1 MQDKTI
7 KYHNFLNIILI
18 LKDKYG
24 SILFTEDRFWGILT
38 DFYNFNGE
46 SILKDTAKECVKNGY
61 AKEIDA
67 CNDHLIEIKRI
78 LRSYESESDTKQ
90 EAVATVLFSIAI
102 AINKA
107 SLEDYES
114 CLEEI
119 KEKYEEGECET
130 NEPQETRGSD
140 PSNADP
146 YSSPNPLP
154 PGSPSD
160 KLPFKYILYLLL
172 GLLILLGSIYFYSA
186 YLYHNFPIGF
196 IILLEAIAQL
206 FYIFCSMR
214 IVENQSNLSVFQRI
228 KYASLLFPILLCLL
242 FTDLTPWILMEDSF
256 KEALY
261 IAFSGDIGYYNI
273 LSETNPGGIQV
284 AFPKSPGIFTFLGTA
299 LFLFTEYSCISG
311 LVRLKRKYAGKISH
325 SYTSLS
331 WLSFAVILI
340 TLGTCL
346 GMHIHKCGKN
356 RKEYLT
362 ENQIIL
368 KNIEKR
374 AQEVK
379 SLSFQGIELGAPIDI
394 YEITTSD
401 GKVHEV
407 SKANIDKYGMDA
419 YASAYKGATL
429 RMRDKEGAD
438 YDIPLVH
445 YDKAVAKGLHVF
457 TLDHNFSGIDLIEQ
471 DDNTPEKETI
481 SEDIKWLYR
490 KLKAKGYNIGDEKEF
505 TASLA
510 NEADRDWYYDKAVG
524 MGLDVGSR
532 EYFHSLFAY
541 SPVAYSRVLITLE
554 SSEDIVTDIFNN
566 KPLEFLKRKE
576 EILKEKGH
584 SEPQRGI
591 SVTETSYRAKSNF
604 FNNEINIEVVE
615 NQGKVGSILIKPD
628 NELELCAKFK
638 NFNDI
643 YQLYVKKYGEPARAW
658 RSQKY
663 FWYDNE
669 DSLGRL
675 YYSWKFKNCEIQL
688 SKYNI
693 IYIDLEFVER
703 LSSLIDDHN
712 SMVNEKIR
720 AQNDS
725 IAREKHRADSIKQA
739 QIREDSLR
747 KLRHER
753 NAINEI

>member
-1 MQDKTI
+1 M
-7 KYHNFLNIILI
+7 

-24 SILFTEDRFWGILT
+24 SVLFTEDRFWGILT

-67 CNDHLIEIKRI
+67 CNDPLIEIKRI

-154 PGSPSD
+154 SGSPSD
-160 KLPFKYILYLLL
+160 KLPLKYILYLLL

-186 YLYHNFPIGF
+186 YLYHDFPIGL
-196 IILLEAIAQL
+196 IIFCEAIAQL
-206 FYIFCSMR
+206 FYISCSMR
-214 IVENQSNLSVFQRI
+214 IVENQSNLSTFQRL
-228 KYASLLFPILLCLL
+228 KFASLLFPILLCLL
-242 FTDLTPWILMEDSF
+242 FTDFTPWIFMVDSF

-261 IAFSGDIGYYNI
+261 IAFSSDIGLYNI
-273 LSETNPGGIQV
+273 LSDSNPGGIPV
-284 AFPKSPGIFTFLGTA
+284 DFPKSPGIFTFLGTA
-299 LFLFTEYSCISG
+299 LFLFVEYSCISG
-311 LVRLKRKYAGKISH
+311 IAELKRKYATAISH

-331 WLSFAVILI
+331 WISFAVILL
-340 TLGTCL
+340 TLSTCL
-346 GMHIHKCGKN
+346 GVHIHKSGEN
-356 RKEYLT
+356 RKKYQT

-379 SLSFQGIELGAPIDI
+379 SLSFQGIELGAHIDTI
-394 YEITTSD
+394 
-401 GKVHEV
+401 
-407 SKANIDKYGMDA
+407 
-419 YASAYKGATL
+419 
-429 RMRDKEGAD
+429 
-438 YDIPLVH
+438 
-445 YDKAVAKGLHVF
+445 
-457 TLDHNFSGIDLIEQ
+457 SGIDIATQ
-471 DDNTPEKETI
+471 DDNTPAI
-481 SEDIKWLYR
+481 EDL
-490 KLKAKGYNIGDEKEF
+490 
-505 TASLA
+505 S
-510 NEADRDWYYDKAVG
+510 
-524 MGLDVGSR
+524 
-532 EYFHSLFAY
+532 
-541 SPVAYSRVLITLE
+541 YSRVLITLE
-554 SSEDIVTDIFNN
+554 SSEDIVTDVFNN
-566 KPLEFLKRKE
+566 KPLAFLKRKE
-576 EILKEKGH
+576 EILKEKGY
-584 SEPQRGI
+584 SEPQRGFG
-591 SVTETSYRAKSNF
+591 VTETSYRAKSNF
-604 FNNEINIEVVE
+604 FNNEINIEVIE
-615 NQGKVGSILIKPD
+615 NQGKVGSIIIIPD
-628 NELELCAKFK
+628 NEIDVYETFK

-643 YQLYVKKYGEPARAW
+643 YQLYVKKYGKPTRAW
-658 RSQKY
+658 RSEKY
-663 FWYDNE
+663 VWFDHDDLE
-669 DSLGRL
+669 GRL

-739 QIREDSLR
+739 EIREDSLR
-747 KLRHER
+747 KLRHQR

>member
-1 MQDKTI
+1 M
-7 KYHNFLNIILI
+7 

-24 SILFTEDRFWGILT
+24 SVLFTEDRFWGILT

-67 CNDHLIEIKRI
+67 CNDPLIEIKRI

-186 YLYHNFPIGF
+186 YLYHDFPIGL
-196 IILLEAIAQL
+196 IILGEAIAQL
-206 FYIFCSMR
+206 FYTSYSMR
-214 IVENQSNLSVFQRI
+214 IVDNQGNLSAFQRI

-299 LFLFTEYSCISG
+299 LFFFTEFSCISII
-311 LVRLKRKYAGKISH
+311 VKLKRKYAGKISH

-340 TLGTCL
+340 TLGICL
-346 GMHIHKCGKN
+346 GIHIHKCGEN
-356 RKEYLT
+356 RKEYLI
-362 ENQIIL
+362 ENRIML
-368 KNIEKR
+368 KNSEQR
-374 AQEVK
+374 AQKVK
-379 SLSFQGIELGAPIDI
+379 TLSFKGIELGARID
-394 YEITTSD
+394 
-401 GKVHEV
+401 
-407 SKANIDKYGMDA
+407 
-419 YASAYKGATL
+419 
-429 RMRDKEGAD
+429 
-438 YDIPLVH
+438 
-445 YDKAVAKGLHVF
+445 
-457 TLDHNFSGIDLIEQ
+457 
-471 DDNTPEKETI
+471 TI
-481 SEDIKWLYR
+481 SAINLTEQEDNAPEIEPLSS
-490 KLKAKGYNIGDEKEF
+490 D
-505 TASLA
+505 S
-510 NEADRDWYYDKAVG
+510 
-524 MGLDVGSR
+524 
-532 EYFHSLFAY
+532 
-541 SPVAYSRVLITLE
+541 VLITMK
-554 SSEDIVTDIFNN
+554 SSQDIVTDLFNHTS
-566 KPLEFLKRKE
+566 FLLLKMEDKIRKDE
-576 EILKEKGH
+576 GYSPAERGF
-584 SEPQRGI
+584 GI
-591 SVTETSYRAKSNF
+591 SETSYNFGSNF
-604 FNNEINIEVVE
+604 FNNDIIIEVIG
-615 NQGKVGSILIKPD
+615 NQGKVGSIIISPD
-628 NELELCAKFK
+628 NEDEIHATFK
-638 NFNDI
+638 NFKEMYD
-643 YQLYVKKYGEPARAW
+643 LYVKKYGKPTRAW
-658 RSQKY
+658 RSEKY
-663 FWYDNE
+663 VWFDHDDLE
-669 DSLGRL
+669 GRL

-739 QIREDSLR
+739 EIREDSLR
-747 KLRHER
+747 KLRHQR

>member
-1 MQDKTI
+1 M
-7 KYHNFLNIILI
+7 

-61 AKEIDA
+61 VKEIAA
-67 CNDHLIEIKRI
+67 CNDPLIEIERI
-78 LRSYESESDTKQ
+78 LRSYESESKAKQ

-119 KEKYEEGECET
+119 NENTKENIPDNDYKTQDDNIAPADDYD
-130 NEPQETRGSD
+130 SD
-140 PSNADP
+140 SYTVPTGD
-146 YSSPNPLP
+146 
-154 PGSPSD
+154 PSD
-160 KLPFKYILYLLL
+160 KLPLKYILYLLL

-284 AFPKSPGIFTFLGTA
+284 TFPKSPGIFTFLGTA
-299 LFLFTEYSCISG
+299 LFFFTEFSCISII
-311 LVRLKRKYAGKISH
+311 VKLKRKYAGKISH

-346 GMHIHKCGKN
+346 GMHIHKCGEN
-356 RKEYLT
+356 RKEYLI
-362 ENQIIL
+362 ENRITL
-368 KNIEKR
+368 KNSEQR
-374 AQEVK
+374 AQKVK
-379 SLSFQGIELGAPIDI
+379 TLSFKGIELGARID
-394 YEITTSD
+394 
-401 GKVHEV
+401 
-407 SKANIDKYGMDA
+407 
-419 YASAYKGATL
+419 
-429 RMRDKEGAD
+429 
-438 YDIPLVH
+438 
-445 YDKAVAKGLHVF
+445 
-457 TLDHNFSGIDLIEQ
+457 
-471 DDNTPEKETI
+471 TI
-481 SEDIKWLYR
+481 SAINLTEQ
-490 KLKAKGYNIGDEKEF
+490 GDNAPEIEPL
-505 TASLA
+505 SS
-510 NEADRDWYYDKAVG
+510 D
-524 MGLDVGSR
+524 S
-532 EYFHSLFAY
+532 
-541 SPVAYSRVLITLE
+541 VLITMK
-554 SSEDIVTDIFNN
+554 SSQDIVTDLFNHTS
-566 KPLEFLKRKE
+566 FLLLKMEDKIRKDE
-576 EILKEKGH
+576 GYSPAERGF
-584 SEPQRGI
+584 GI
-591 SVTETSYRAKSNF
+591 SETSYNFGSNF
-604 FNNEINIEVVE
+604 FNNDIIIEVIG
-615 NQGKVGSILIKPD
+615 NQGKVGSIIISPD
-628 NELELCAKFK
+628 NEDEIHATFK
-638 NFNDI
+638 NFKEMYD
-643 YQLYVKKYGEPARAW
+643 LYVKKYGKPTRAW
-658 RSQKY
+658 RSEKY
-663 FWYDNE
+663 VWFDHDDLE
-669 DSLGRL
+669 GRL

-712 SMVNEKIR
+712 SMVNEKMR
-720 AQNDS
+720 VQNDS

-739 QIREDSLR
+739 EIREDSLR
-747 KLRHER
+747 KLKHQR